1 MYKKLR
7 LILIGV
13 LLGAAVALA
22 VGWHVLPGLMIKTEA
37 SNHNF
42 DDTVAKI
49 ESEAVKRGWIV
60 PEIYDMQYGLQT
72 AGHDDM
78 RRMKV
83 ISLCLPDQAYS
94 ILRDDYNK
102 RMSSIMPC
110 RVGVFEAADGKVYIT
125 RMNLDLMSRMFGGK
139 VEDVLTRVDTEQDLL
154 LEDIAAK

>member
-22 VGWHVLPGLMIKTEA
+22 VGWHILPDLMIKTEA

-42 DDTVAKI
+42 DDTVKKI
-49 ESEAVKRGWIV
+49 ESKALKRGWMV
-60 PEIYDMQYGLQT
+60 PKIYDMQYSLQL

-78 RRMKV
+78 SRLKV

-94 ILRDDYNK
+94 ILSDDYNK
-102 RMSSIMPC
+102 KISSMMPC

-125 RMNLDLMSRMFGGK
+125 RMNLDLISRMFGGK
-139 VEDVLTRVDTEQDLL
+139 IEDVLTRVDTEEDLL